1 MSPNDEQGQ
10 GERPDYTVYGS
21 GSDEGRGERPDPDRP
36 EYTVYRSRP
45 GVFSRLR
52 APDLSGLRRPRIPR
66 RPRRADRRRGAPSE
80 HPWRRRLVIAG
91 LGWLALSVLLFA
103 LSAQIQKSKL
113 SDSAKDS
120 VGGNPA
126 VAFTKQTI
134 LVLGT
139 DERDELTNEPGSGG
153 PARADTIMLL
163 RTGAGAFRKLSI
175 PRDSFAEIPGHPAQ
189 KINAAFAF
197 GGPGLEVEAVE
208 QFLGIDIDHVV
219 MVEFAGF
226 RDFIDAVGGVKVEV
240 EGAVCAKINGG
251 KRNGGFTL
259 ILKPGTHTLNG
270 EQALAFARVRAN
282 SCNPAQDDRARA
294 ARQQLVLSGIK
305 GRLTSPLRLPY
316 NFIKGPIIGW
326 TAPRAFVSDMGAFT
340 LPQLVLAGIIGSDAK
355 PRVLKPSGNGPG
367 GSLVIPDAERKAKV
381 DKLLNG

>member
-1 MSPNDEQGQ
+1 M
-10 GERPDYTVYGS
+10 
-21 GSDEGRGERPDPDRP
+21 
-36 EYTVYRSRP
+36 
-45 GVFSRLR
+45 
-52 APDLSGLRRPRIPR
+52 PR
-66 RPRRADRRRGAPSE
+66 RPRRKDRGRAAPSE
-80 HPWRRRLVIAG
+80 HPWRRRFVIAA
-91 LGWLALSVLLFA
+91 LAWLALSIVLFA
-103 LSAQIQKSKL
+103 VSAQIQKSKL
-113 SDSAKDS
+113 SGSAKDA

-126 VAFTKQTI
+126 VALTKQTI

-153 PARADTIMLL
+153 PPRADTIMLL
-163 RTGAGAFRKLSI
+163 RTGGGAFRKLSI

-197 GGPGLEVEAVE
+197 GGAGLEVETVE

-219 MVEFAGF
+219 LVEFGGF

-270 EQALAFARVRAN
+270 DEALAFARVRAN

-294 ARQQLVLSGIK
+294 ARQQQVLSGIK
-305 GRLTSPLRLPY
+305 DRLTSPLRLPY

-367 GSLVIPDAERKAKV
+367 GSLIIPDAERQAKV